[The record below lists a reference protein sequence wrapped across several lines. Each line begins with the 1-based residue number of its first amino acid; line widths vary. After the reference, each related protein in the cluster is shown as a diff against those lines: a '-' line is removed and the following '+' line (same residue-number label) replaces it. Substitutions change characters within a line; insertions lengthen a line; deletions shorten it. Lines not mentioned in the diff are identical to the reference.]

1 MATTDPPE
9 RDTLVLLRE
18 SVERGFDDVR
28 DRFDGVDRDIA
39 ALAANQEVLAGN
51 QEVFAANQEVLAGN
65 QEVFAANLERFA
77 ATTAEYLQDLLARVD
92 TLFGGLADL
101 RRHYNVHTE
110 HPPEHG

>member
-39 ALAANQEVLAGN
+39 AIAANQEAFATN
-51 QEVFAANQEVLAGN
+51 QEAFATS
-65 QEVFAANLERFA
+65 FERFA
-77 ATTAEYLQDLLARVD
+77 ARTAEHLEDLLARID

-110 HPPEHG
+110 HPPQGT